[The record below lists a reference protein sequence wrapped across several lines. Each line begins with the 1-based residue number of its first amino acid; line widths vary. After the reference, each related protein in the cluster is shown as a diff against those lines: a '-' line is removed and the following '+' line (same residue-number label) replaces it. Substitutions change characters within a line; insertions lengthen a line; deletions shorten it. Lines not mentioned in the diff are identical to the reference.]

1 MTKYIIGYIDEQE
14 GERSDFANLITEDD
28 SLDIKLFD
36 VNRDTVFEKLI
47 DEILESNIDC
57 LVVDYHLS
65 DAGVQFEGSNII
77 EEIHKIRP
85 FFPKIIYTAK
95 EDKVIPVVENE
106 IIYMIN
112 DKSIKGDSD
121 RCKNFRQK
129 IKTLINNYNTDVSKS
144 LDSLE
149 TLKDKKR
156 NGVNLTIEEESE
168 LFKCKKFLMSVD
180 TRIIS
185 NPEILNEKEYVEEL
199 RETNNKLDEILLKI
213 RNS

>member
-144 LDSLE
+144 LESLE

-156 NGVNLTIEEESE
+156 NGATLTIEEESE

>member
-129 IKTLINNYNTDVSKS
+129 IKTLINNYNADVSKS

>member
-1 MTKYIIGYIDEQE
+1 M
-14 GERSDFANLITEDD
+14 
-28 SLDIKLFD
+28 
-36 VNRDTVFEKLI
+36 
-47 DEILESNIDC
+47 ESNIDC

-129 IKTLINNYNTDVSKS
+129 IKTLINNYNADVSKS